1 MIVELHLIQNFAPAN
16 LNRDDTG
23 SPKDCTFGGYR
34 RARISS
40 QSQKRAIR
48 TLFAEEQLLPADA
61 LGERTK
67 RLVEAIGVSLTA
79 AGKDAEQ
86 ASYVAGRILEAL
98 KIKMDSK
105 RPDETSYLV
114 FIGASEIARLSEIG
128 SERWD
133 ELLAGFEPG
142 NKKAKKPE
150 LPKDVATA
158 ARAAIDGRR
167 AVDVALFGRML
178 ADIPDRNRDAAAQV
192 AHALSVNQVEV
203 EFDFFTAVDDLKD
216 RSQEDEDAGA
226 GMLGTFEFNSAC
238 FYRYF
243 NVDLGQLGRNLNY
256 DAELTEAGLRA
267 YLRAA
272 VLALP
277 TGKQNSF
284 AAHQQPSLILSVVR
298 DRGLQSLANAFVE
311 PVRPD
316 RSGNGD
322 LVAKSVGALDAFL
335 ERQRVLYGDAVSTV
349 RFAAVD
355 PAYRERLARFEM
367 QPNHELIP
375 SLADLIDRTVA
386 AALQG

>member
-48 TLFAEEQLLPADA
+48 SLFAEEQLLPADA
-61 LGERTK
+61 LGARTK
-67 RLVEAIGVSLTA
+67 RLLEAISDSLTA
-79 AGKDAEQ
+79 AGKDPEQ
-86 ASYVAGRILEAL
+86 AVFVASRILEAL

-105 RPDETSYLV
+105 RPEETSYLV
-114 FIGASEIARLSEIG
+114 FIGADEVNRLSEIG

-150 LPKDVATA
+150 LPKDVA
-158 ARAAIDGRR
+158 ARAKAAIDGYR
-167 AVDVALFGRML
+167 AADVALFGRML

-192 AHALSVNQVEV
+192 AHALSVNRVEI

-216 RSQEDEDAGA
+216 RSQADEDAGA
-226 GMLGTFEFNSAC
+226 GMLGTIEFNSAC

-243 NVDLGQLGRNLNY
+243 NVDFGQLGRNLGN
-256 DAELTEAGLRA
+256 DPELIEAALRA

-277 TGKQNSF
+277 TGKQNTF
-284 AAHQQPSLILSVVR
+284 AAHQQPSLIMSVVR
-298 DRGLQSLANAFVE
+298 DRGLQSLANAFVK
-311 PVRPD
+311 PIDAD
-316 RSGNGD
+316 RTSD
-322 LVAKSVGALDAFL
+322 LVANAVGALDSFL
-335 ERQRVLYGDAVSTV
+335 ARQTAMYGDAETTV
-349 RFAAVD
+349 RFAAID
-355 PAYRERLARFEM
+355 GLYADRMTAFAA
-367 QPNHELIP
+367 QPNHTVSP
-375 SLADLIDRTVA
+375 SMADLIDRTVSA
-386 AALQG
+386 VLGA